1 MKRLKLGLLI
11 FIVYSTFLLAACVG
25 ASAGDIRPLS
35 VQEAGRIVIDAT
47 NTAQVM
53 ATQNTL
59 ATATR
64 QVVINLTADAR
75 SQTEWEAKQR
85 EEQKKRDEETQKR
98 LLAQQQLSDNATKIA
113 NQNRRDDTAAI
124 QNMIDAREW
133 GETQRTTITAFVIVG
148 TLVSVVIVIASFI
161 GVRMWIEVE
170 RERRRQLHEVEV
182 MQKKLIALSMAIRE
196 TRAGTVMPMIDG
208 APLVINQLA
217 GPSQTA
223 KTPEEM
229 QAMLSDA
236 PDAPEVKEDPLV
248 INADYSS
255 YTIPRVTS
263 EEEAARQE
271 MIAWIDS
278 SIEWHARN
286 GSKAA
291 HRETFLKSWRELG
304 KEWNSDRQKRARS
317 YFGDELIAQS
327 GVGTWATEGRS
338 LLDLKRDVKMGKI
351 KIALPHS
358 QGQAVKLEVVHG
370 TS

>member
-1 MKRLKLGLLI
+1 
-11 FIVYSTFLLAACVG
+11 
-25 ASAGDIRPLS
+25 
-35 VQEAGRIVIDAT
+35 VQEAGRMVIDAT

-53 ATQNTL
+53 ATQNTF

-75 SQTEWEAKQR
+75 AQAEWEAKQR
-85 EEQKKRDEETQKR
+85 DEQKKRDEEAQRR
-98 LLAQQQLSDNATKIA
+98 LLEQQKLSDSATKTA
-113 NQNRRDDTAAI
+113 NQNKRDDAAA
-124 QNMIDAREW
+124 QQGMIDSREW
-133 GETQRTTITAFVIVG
+133 GETQRTAVMAVVIVG
-148 TLVSVVIVIASFI
+148 TLTSVVIVIAAFI
-161 GVRMWIEVE
+161 GVRMWIESE
-170 RERRRQLHEVEV
+170 SERRRQIHEIEV
-182 MQKKLIALSMAIRE
+182 MQKKLIAYSMAIRE
-196 TRAGTVMPMIDG
+196 TRAGTVLPMLDG
-208 APLVINQLA
+208 KPLVINQLA
-217 GPSQTA
+217 GPTQTA
-223 KTPEEM
+223 YTPEEM
-229 QAMLSDA
+229 QMLLSDA
-236 PDAPEVKEDPLV
+236 PDAPEVKDDKQIV
-248 INADYSS
+248 INAGDNSYS
-255 YTIPRVTS
+255 ILRVTS
-263 EEEAARQE
+263 DEEAARHE

-317 YFGDELIAQS
+317 YFGDALIAQS

-338 LLDLKRDVKMGKI
+338 LLDLKRDVKMGKV

>member
-1 MKRLKLGLLI
+1 MQRLKLALLI
-11 FIVYSTFLLAACVG
+11 FIAYSTLSLAACV
-25 ASAGDIRPLS
+25 SATTDRPLS

-47 NTAQVM
+47 NTAQVI
-53 ATQNTL
+53 ATQNTF

-64 QVVINLTADAR
+64 QVVINQTADAR
-75 SQTEWEAKQR
+75 AQVEWEAKQR
-85 EEQKKRDEETQKR
+85 DEQKKRDEEAQKR
-98 LLAQQQLSDNATKIA
+98 LLAQQQLSDSATKAA
-113 NQNRRDDTAAI
+113 NQNKRDDTAAQQKI
-124 QNMIDAREW
+124 VDAREW
-133 GETQRTTITAFVIVG
+133 GETQRTAVFAIVIVG
-148 TLVSVVIVIASFI
+148 TLTSVVIVIVVFI
-161 GVRMWIEVE
+161 GVRMWLEVE
-170 RERRRQLHEVEV
+170 RERRKQLHEVEV

-236 PDAPEVKEDPLV
+236 PDAPEVKDDQPLV

-291 HRETFLKSWRELG
+291 HRETFLKNWRELG
-304 KEWNSDRQKRARS
+304 REWNSDRQKRARS

-338 LLDLKRDVKMGKI
+338 LLDLKRDVKLGAI

-358 QGQAVKLEVVHG
+358 QGQAVKLDVVYG